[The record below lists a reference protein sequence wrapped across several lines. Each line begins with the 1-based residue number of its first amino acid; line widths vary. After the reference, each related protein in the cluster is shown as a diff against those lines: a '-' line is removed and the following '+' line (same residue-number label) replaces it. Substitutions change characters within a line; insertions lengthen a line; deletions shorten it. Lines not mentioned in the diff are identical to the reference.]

1 MTPRRPTL
9 AGCTLC
15 GSLSLAGVDCSRCS
29 RRVLLTLEP
38 RREPLAARAALGFA
52 VVLALFVLASVLD
65 APEPA
70 HERREAVLR

>member
-1 MTPRRPTL
+1 MTPRPPSL
-9 AGCTLC
+9 AGCASC
-15 GSLSLAGVDCSRCS
+15 GSLSLAGADCSRCS
-29 RRVLLTLEP
+29 RRVLLALEP
-38 RREPLAARAALGFA
+38 RREPLSARAALGFA